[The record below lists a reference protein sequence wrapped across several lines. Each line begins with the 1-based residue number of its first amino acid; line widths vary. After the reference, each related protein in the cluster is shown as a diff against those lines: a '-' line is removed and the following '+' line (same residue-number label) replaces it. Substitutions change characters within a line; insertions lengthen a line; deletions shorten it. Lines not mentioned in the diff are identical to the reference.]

1 MLDVRDV
8 QDVRTNG
15 AIEQIEHPEQVK
27 RYNNSKMKI
36 LSVVGARPNFMKIA
50 PISDVIRRRGIAHTL
65 VHTGQHYDYR
75 MSKLFFENLGLPK
88 PDIDLGIGSG
98 THAQQTAEIMMRLEP
113 ILNNDKPSLL
123 IVVGD
128 VNSTMASAITAV
140 KLGIPVAHV
149 EAGLRSFDRTMPEEI
164 NRILTDAISSFYFTT
179 EESANSNLGKEGIPE
194 ESIFFV
200 GNTMIDTLLRHVDKS
215 SESNILEL
223 IGVKPREYGVITL
236 HRPSNVDDKEN
247 LQNILEA
254 LNEISKDLPL
264 IFPVHPRTRGRISEF
279 GLNHL
284 VSNPPESHHTSVR
297 VGSDPL
303 WKREAEW
310 GFKGG
315 KGGFGKAVFI
325 IDPLGYLDFLKL
337 MKESRIVFTDSGGIQ
352 EETTVLGIPCL
363 TLRYNTERPVTI
375 TSGTNSLVGA
385 DRERII
391 NEARKRLNGFSTQYS
406 IPPLW
411 DGHAAERIVDI
422 IINRL
427 T

>member
-1 MLDVRDV
+1 
-8 QDVRTNG
+8 
-15 AIEQIEHPEQVK
+15 
-27 RYNNSKMKI
+27 MKI
-36 LSVVGARPNFMKIA
+36 LSIVGARPNFMKVA
-50 PISDVIRRRGIAHTL
+50 PIDKELRKRGVAHTL

-75 MSKLFFENLGLPK
+75 MSKLFFEDLGLPK
-88 PDIDLGIGSG
+88 PDIDLCVGSG

-123 IVVGD
+123 LVVGD

-164 NRILTDAISSFYFTT
+164 NRILTDAISSFHFTT
-179 EESANSNLGKEGIPE
+179 EESANNNLGKEGIPE

-215 SESNILEL
+215 YESNILEL
-223 IGVKPREYGVITL
+223 IGVRPREYGVLTL
-236 HRPSNVDDKEN
+236 HRPSNADAREN

-254 LNEISKDLPL
+254 LNEISKDLFL
-264 IFPVHPRTRGRISEF
+264 IFPVHPRTKRRISEF
-279 GLNHL
+279 GLQHL
-284 VSNPPESHHTSVR
+284 INNGLNGLNGPNRLNGLNRGIIT
-297 VGSDPL
+297 
-303 WKREAEW
+303 
-310 GFKGG
+310 
-315 KGGFGKAVFI
+315 

-375 TSGTNSLVGA
+375 TSGTNSLVGS

-422 IINRL
+422 LIKQL
-427 T
+427 CD